1 MRAYFLFC
9 CLYYTEYRTRSATV
23 SAHFYEILK
32 KPGGQVSHDPP
43 PGSLKTVSAHDF
55 IELRGA
61 KAPQPQLFIIHH
73 SLFII
78 HYSFTKNRSRHFPSI
93 YIRAAPPRCHTSSL
107 FTITSYLAEAS
118 SSAEAAEEDASACAG
133 VTVSPPGCSA
143 TAAPCWTRAVTA
155 ACTCASSERAS
166 WRRRCS
172 SA

>member
-32 KPGGQVSHDPP
+32 TGRT
-43 PGSLKTVSAHDF
+43 SLSRPAARLQSVRFRSRFYRIARRESA
-55 IELRGA
+55 A
-61 KAPQPQLFIIHH
+61 TAIIHY
-73 SLFII
+73 SSFII

-93 YIRAAPPRCHTSSL
+93 YIRAAPPRHHTSSL